1 MYMPMYMTTYTRE
14 QITQKSMMVGVESVD
29 KIGLPWFDLNF
40 WVMLVN
46 GVFYLGGVFLSVFY
60 RVSFTFQLGIS
71 HFILRG
77 VKVKQLR
84 KASFFDNCSVA
95 KKVGDLRNPWFPNR
109 EKSLSCPPFG
119 KLSIFD
125 ILTYCFKLLQN

>member
-46 GVFYLGGVFLSVFY
+46 GVFYLGGVFLSVF
-60 RVSFTFQLGIS
+60 I
-71 HFILRG
+71 
-77 VKVKQLR
+77 
-84 KASFFDNCSVA
+84 
-95 KKVGDLRNPWFPNR
+95 
-109 EKSLSCPPFG
+109 E
-119 KLSIFD
+119 
-125 ILTYCFKLLQN
+125 